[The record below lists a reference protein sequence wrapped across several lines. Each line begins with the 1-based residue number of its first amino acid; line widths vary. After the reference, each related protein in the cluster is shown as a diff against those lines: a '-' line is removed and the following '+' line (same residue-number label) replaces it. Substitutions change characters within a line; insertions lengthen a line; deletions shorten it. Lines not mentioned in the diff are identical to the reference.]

1 MIRSCQCR
9 GIISVLAFTA
19 VVGLSALHA
28 EEHGGGKSEP
38 PRDEVPALE
47 IIDKKYN
54 EETGELLV
62 VLRNR
67 SDVTVTAFSIAI
79 VSADSTGSGT
89 TKVRGEEMFPGDGI
103 AAGASYELEVTL
115 EAPDEPPSRFSARA
129 VILNHEIRSDNTS
142 YGNRASIDRYFE
154 GRVAYF
160 VELEEALTRLRGE
173 RGRSG
178 ISRPVLPL
186 LREEAEKSK
195 EARRALVDPQD
206 QHTQRDR
213 ARLAAVASIGDMA
226 AQAVKGI
233 EAGQFVEQTLANL
246 ELFLET
252 ELAHASRNIRPVDLE
267 RYER

>member
-1 MIRSCQCR
+1 
-9 GIISVLAFTA
+9 
-19 VVGLSALHA
+19 VGFSALHA
-28 EEHGGGKSEP
+28 QEREGKKGLP
-38 PRDEVPALE
+38 PHDEDSALE

-54 EETGELLV
+54 EETGDLLV

-67 SDVTVTAFSIAI
+67 SDVTVTAFSIAV

-89 TKVRGEEMFPGDGI
+89 TRVQGEEMFPGDGI
-103 AAGASYELEVTL
+103 AAGASYELKVAL
-115 EAPDEPPSRFSARA
+115 GAPDELSSRFSARA

-142 YGNRASIDRYFE
+142 YGNSASIDKYFE
-154 GRVAYF
+154 RRTAYF
-160 VELEEALTRLRGE
+160 VELKEALTRLRGE
-173 RGRSG
+173 KGRSG
-178 ISRPVLPL
+178 IPGPVLPRI
-186 LREEAEKSK
+186 REEAARGK

-206 QHTQRDR
+206 QHTRRDR

-226 AQAVKGI
+226 EQAVKGI
-233 EAGQFVEQTLANL
+233 EAGQFVEQTVANL